1 MARWWPGCDWSA
13 TRPPRCS
20 RTSATDSSAWP
31 MGKKQD
37 MPPQHR
43 SPDQPE
49 PGGQK
54 GHPGVV
60 DSRASSGVDPGQESA
75 GQEQPRVDPELQA
88 ARDEAQANF
97 GRYQRLAADFE
108 NYKRRT
114 RQELADR
121 PQYANEEF
129 LPKRVPILGNLRRA
143 LDHASEGIGRNWF
156 DGLRMVVRQFE
167 DTLQSQGVLPIP
179 AVGEKFDPSKH
190 EAIAREETDEHEEGT
205 IVEEMQPGY
214 RLHERVLRPTLVKVA
229 HPRALKS

>member
-1 MARWWPGCDWSA
+1 
-13 TRPPRCS
+13 
-20 RTSATDSSAWP
+20 

-37 MPPQHR
+37 MPPQQR

-49 PGGQK
+49 PGGQQSR
-54 GHPGVV
+54 PGVV
-60 DSRASSGVDPGQESA
+60 DSRASSAVDAGQETPR
-75 GQEQPRVDPELQA
+75 QEQPRVDPELQA
-88 ARDEAQANF
+88 ARDEVQASF

-114 RQELADR
+114 RQDLADR
-121 PQYANEEF
+121 TQYANEE
-129 LPKRVPILGNLRRA
+129 LLRKLLPILDNLRRA
-143 LDHASEGIGRNWF
+143 LDHAPEGSDRNWF

-167 DTLQSQGVLPIP
+167 DTLQAQGLSPIP
-179 AVGEKFDPSKH
+179 AVGEKFDPSQH
-190 EAIAREETDEHEEGT
+190 EAIAREETDEQAEGT

>member
-1 MARWWPGCDWSA
+1 
-13 TRPPRCS
+13 
-20 RTSATDSSAWP
+20 

-54 GHPGVV
+54 GRPGVV
-60 DSRASSGVDPGQESA
+60 DSRASSAVDAEQEGA
-75 GQEQPRVDPELQA
+75 GQDQPSVDPELQA

-97 GRYQRLAADFE
+97 ARYQRLAADFD

-114 RQELADR
+114 RQELGDR
-121 PQYANEEF
+121 TQYANEE
-129 LPKRVPILGNLRRA
+129 LLRKLLPILDNLRRA
-143 LDHASEGIGRNWF
+143 LDHAPEGVDPNWFEGIK
-156 DGLRMVVRQFE
+156 MVTRQFE
-167 DTLQSQGVLPIP
+167 DTLRAQGLSTIP
-179 AVGEKFDPSKH
+179 AVGEKFDPSQH
-190 EAIAREETDEHEEGT
+190 EAIAREETDEQEEGT

>member
-1 MARWWPGCDWSA
+1 
-13 TRPPRCS
+13 
-20 RTSATDSSAWP
+20 

-43 SPDQPE
+43 SPDPPE
-49 PGGQK
+49 SGGQNSR
-54 GHPGVV
+54 PGVV
-60 DSRASSGVDPGQESA
+60 DSRASSAVDS
-75 GQEQPRVDPELQA
+75 EQAAERQQPVDPELQA

-97 GRYQRLAADFE
+97 ARYQRLAADFE

-121 PQYANEEF
+121 TQYANEE
-129 LPKRVPILGNLRRA
+129 LLRKLLPILDNLRRA
-143 LDHASEGIGRNWF
+143 LDHAPEAIDRNWF
-156 DGLRMVVRQFE
+156 DGLRLIVRQFE
-167 DTLQSQGVLPIP
+167 DTLQAQGVSPIP

>member
-1 MARWWPGCDWSA
+1 M
-13 TRPPRCS
+13 CS
-20 RTSATDSSAWP
+20 PTSVTDSPLMP

-37 MPPQHR
+37 MPPEHQ
-43 SPDQPE
+43 SPDQPQ

-54 GHPGVV
+54 GRPGVV
-60 DSRASSGVDPGQESA
+60 DSRASSAIDAEH
-75 GQEQPRVDPELQA
+75 QEQPSVDPELQA

-97 GRYQRLAADFE
+97 ARYQRLAADFE

-121 PQYANEEF
+121 TQYANEE
-129 LPKRVPILGNLRRA
+129 LLRKLLPILDNLHRA
-143 LDHASEGIGRNWF
+143 LDHAPEGIDRNWF
-156 DGLRMVVRQFE
+156 DGLRTVVRQFE
-167 DTLQSQGVLPIP
+167 DTLQAQGVSPIP

>member
-1 MARWWPGCDWSA
+1 
-13 TRPPRCS
+13 
-20 RTSATDSSAWP
+20 

-43 SPDQPE
+43 TPDPAE

-54 GHPGVV
+54 SRPGVV
-60 DSRASSGVDPGQESA
+60 DSRASSAVDAEQGATRQDQA
-75 GQEQPRVDPELQA
+75 GVDPELQA

-97 GRYQRLAADFE
+97 ARYQRLAADFE

-114 RQELADR
+114 RQELGDR
-121 PQYANEEF
+121 TQYANEE
-129 LPKRVPILGNLRRA
+129 LLRKLLPILDNLRRA
-143 LDHASEGIGRNWF
+143 MEHAPEGADRNWF
-156 DGLRMVVRQFE
+156 DGLRMVMRQFE
-167 DTLQSQGVLPIP
+167 DTLQAQGISTIP

-190 EAIAREETDEHEEGT
+190 EAIASEETDEHEEGT
-205 IVEEMQPGY
+205 IVEEIQPGY

>member
-1 MARWWPGCDWSA
+1 
-13 TRPPRCS
+13 
-20 RTSATDSSAWP
+20 

-49 PGGQK
+49 PGGQDSR
-54 GHPGVV
+54 PGVV
-60 DSRASSGVDPGQESA
+60 DSRASSAVDA
-75 GQEQPRVDPELQA
+75 EQAVPPFVDPELQA

-97 GRYQRLAADFE
+97 ARYQRLAADFE

-121 PQYANEEF
+121 TQYANEE
-129 LPKRVPILGNLRRA
+129 LLRKLLPILDNLRRA
-143 LDHASEGIGRNWF
+143 LDHAPEGIDRNWF

-167 DTLQSQGVLPIP
+167 ETLQAQGVSPIP

>member
-1 MARWWPGCDWSA
+1 
-13 TRPPRCS
+13 
-20 RTSATDSSAWP
+20 

-49 PGGQK
+49 PGGLNSR
-54 GHPGVV
+54 PGVI
-60 DSRASSGVDPGQESA
+60 DSRASSAVNAEQAVARPDP
-75 GQEQPRVDPELQA
+75 QPVDPELQA

-97 GRYQRLAADFE
+97 ARYQRLAADFE

-121 PQYANEEF
+121 TQYANEE
-129 LPKRVPILGNLRRA
+129 LLRKLLPILDNLHRA
-143 LDHASEGIGRNWF
+143 LDHAPEGIDRNWF
-156 DGLRMVVRQFE
+156 DGLRTVVRQFE
-167 DTLQSQGVLPIP
+167 DTLQAQGVSPIA